1 MSKVEAIVINVG
13 IIINVGNFG
22 EGRAALLVPFSD
34 HFISWL
40 LMWITVLKYNC

>member
-1 MSKVEAIVINVG
+1 MSKVEA

-34 HFISWL
+34 HFIPWL
-40 LMWITVLKYNC
+40 LTGITVLKYNC